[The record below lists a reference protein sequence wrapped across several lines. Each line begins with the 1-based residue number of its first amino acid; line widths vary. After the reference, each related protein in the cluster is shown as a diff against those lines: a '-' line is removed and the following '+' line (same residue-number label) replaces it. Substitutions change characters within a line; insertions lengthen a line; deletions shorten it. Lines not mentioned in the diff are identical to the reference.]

1 MKNAP
6 RKDEISQEISRI
18 LAATNPVRVGSQGRT
33 ADFLAAVFR
42 NRSGGSNMFAH
53 RRMIMA
59 LPLCLLVPACA
70 SNNAGVADNS
80 GVTVVANNGETIAPA
95 DAAGTPGFA
104 EGYKALKDANYSQA
118 TMQLASAHD
127 RAPSDPYD
135 ALDLGAAYQNQG
147 MVDRALPLYRVAIQD
162 GQSRHPSDTT
172 LTSDQGLTVAQIAQ
186 RNCVKARLD
195 ENCNPM
201 QAVAFV
207 PPPPQSGPGVH
218 KYQVFF
224 EFDKSA
230 LTPDAIRVIRQ
241 AADDARSGNATRI
254 NLTGH
259 TDTVGSAAYNEG
271 LSERRADSVQRMLIS
286 DGIAG
291 DEIMARGVGKTD
303 LLVPTPDGVREPQN
317 RRVEIVEE
325 EVRGM

>member
-1 MKNAP
+1 
-6 RKDEISQEISRI
+6 
-18 LAATNPVRVGSQGRT
+18 
-33 ADFLAAVFR
+33 
-42 NRSGGSNMFAH
+42 MFAH

-70 SNNAGVADNS
+70 SNDANRADNG
-80 GVTVVANNGETIAPA
+80 GVTIVANNGETIAPA
-95 DAAGTPGFA
+95 DGAGTPGFA
-104 EGYKALKDANYSQA
+104 EGYKALKSADYGTA
-118 TMQLASAHD
+118 TVQLAEAHG

-162 GQSRHPSDTT
+162 GQARHPSDTT
-172 LTSDQGLTVAQIAQ
+172 LTSDEGLTVAQIAQ

-207 PPPPQSGPGVH
+207 APPAPAGVH

-224 EFDKSA
+224 EFDKSV
-230 LTPDAIRVIRQ
+230 LTPDAARVIRQ

-254 NLTGH
+254 NVTGH
-259 TDTVGSAAYNEG
+259 TDTVGTAAYNQS

-286 DGIAG
+286 DGISS
-291 DEIMARGVGKTD
+291 DEIMTRGVGKTD